1 MTDLFRREIFVGDI
15 VARAI
20 HSKHTFHKVLK
31 ISPRGITLSRGR
43 ERHTYQTYWYISPIT
58 NRYGRNDTAIER
70 EYFTDGGSS
79 TIEGVQ
85 AHTNKLYVLK
95 DNISLI
101 LVI

>member
-1 MTDLFRREIFVGDI
+1 MTDLFGREIFVGDI

-43 ERHTYQTYWYISPIT
+43 ERHTYQSYWYVNPTT
-58 NRYGRNDTAIER
+58 NRYERNETLIER
-70 EYFTDGGSS
+70 EYFVTGGSL

-85 AHTNKLYVLK
+85 AHTDKLYVSK
-95 DNISLI
+95 NNISLI
-101 LVI
+101 LVV